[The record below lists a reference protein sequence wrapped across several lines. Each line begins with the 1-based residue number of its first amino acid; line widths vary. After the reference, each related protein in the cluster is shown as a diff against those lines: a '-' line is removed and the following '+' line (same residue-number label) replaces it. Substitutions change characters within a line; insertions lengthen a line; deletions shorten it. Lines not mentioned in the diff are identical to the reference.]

1 MERGAR
7 MNKQALKGLIV
18 INDGKQEVLAEAMG
32 MSLSRLNAKINEINA
47 EFTKSEIEFIRDRYK
62 MSRKQVMDIFFSKSV
77 S

>member
-1 MERGAR
+1 

-18 INDGKQEVLAEAMG
+18 LNDGKQEVLAAAMG
-32 MSLSRLNAKINEINA
+32 MSLSRLNAKINECNA

-62 MSRKQVMDIFFSKSV
+62 MSRKQVMDIFFTNKV